1 MIQEEFYKERL
12 QKNLNKFI
20 ETKDIKYYNNL
31 KEINKICCGIN
42 RCTNN
47 TLYDFY
53 TLYLISKGI
62 WNGINTIIVFFN
74 ETLIDKLVKA
84 WYYIVV
90 LREQNRKENRVFT
103 SQGGVYYESYCWER
117 WMVWLQEKCMGRSN
131 QHINSV
137 THD

>member
-1 MIQEEFYKERL
+1 MVQDEFYKKRL
-12 QKNLNKFI
+12 QENLNKFI
-20 ETKDIKYYNNL
+20 ATKDIKYYNNI
-31 KEINKICCGIN
+31 KEINKVCCGIN

-47 TLYDFY
+47 VLYDFY
-53 TLYLISKGI
+53 KLYLISKGI

-103 SQGGVYYESYCWER
+103 SQGGIYYEVR
-117 WMVWLQEKCMGRSN
+117 
-131 QHINSV
+131 
-137 THD
+137 